1 MLVSKSGIIVGATII
16 ADQPFDRLVQNSRH
30 DVAIVVPRHGIPLTK
45 ESVIGKAL
53 YVSKEFEMQGTAL
66 KGSFTQSFKCNMCR
80 EGVIVETLG
89 DKIKYLEY
97 IEANSTGR
105 AKKEAAVALANVR
118 KGTSGLHSDVILRL
132 FAVDAAGSLWA
143 SSHGIFNDV
152 AVDLSH
158 VSFSDGRTLANIL
171 EGYSNVDSVKMSMKN
186 LAIRKVPSFSTN
198 IQVNAH
204 SVRECLGLMGVL
216 LTTRGLGRTFKSPDD
231 VMAEFKLVAE
241 PLLDKLGKE
250 GVAAWEM
257 PWALSS
263 FSRLNLPSDKRMI
276 ANQVAG
282 YLTASVGLLS
292 ANATGTDVVFRSQT
306 PLGTAISMGK
316 WTFNNNTHS
325 VRIGSSVFTIDGS
338 YNHVVNEALKLNRE
352 EVSAI
357 IAVVLDAAQ
366 VYGKCMG
373 DNSNWTAVMWAD
385 WLGISG
391 LIGGLAIN
399 ASR

>member
-1 MLVSKSGIIVGATII
+1 MLVSKNGIIVGATII
-16 ADQPFDRLVQNSRH
+16 GDQTFDRLVQNSRH
-30 DVAIVVPRHGIPLTK
+30 DVAIVVPRNGIPLTK

-53 YVSKEFEMQGTAL
+53 FTSKEFKMRGTAL
-66 KGSFTQSFKCNMCR
+66 KGSYTQNFECNMCR
-80 EGVIVETLG
+80 EGVVIETLG

-105 AKKEAAVALANVR
+105 AKREAAVALANVK

-132 FAVDAAGSLWA
+132 FAVDNKGDLWA
-143 SSHGIFNDV
+143 SSHGVFNDV
-152 AVDLSH
+152 AVDMSSI
-158 VSFSDGRTLANIL
+158 VFSNGSTLASIL
-171 EGYSNVDSVKMSMKN
+171 ESYSKVDSVKMSMKN

-198 IQVNAH
+198 IQVNSH
-204 SVRECLGLMGVL
+204 TVRECLGLMGVL

-241 PLLDKLGKE
+241 PLLDKLGNE

-282 YLTASVGLLS
+282 YLTASIGLLA
-292 ANATGTDVVFRSQT
+292 ANATGSDVVFRSQT
-306 PLGTAISMGK
+306 PLGTALSIGK
-316 WTFNNNTHS
+316 WAFNNNTHS
-325 VRIGSSVFTIDGS
+325 VRIGGSTFTVDGG
-338 YNHVVNEALKLNRE
+338 YNHIINEALKLNRE
-352 EVSAI
+352 DISAI
-357 IAVVLDAAQ
+357 ISVVLDAAQ

-373 DNSNWTAVMWAD
+373 DNSNWTATMWAD